1 MGGDWTCRVFRSHMV
16 MLTCLYAERTMAS
29 ALIGA
34 GIFMTKPHSH
44 YYFHGAEMKFLVH
57 CHPLQLLGLPAKSP
71 RKGTEYL

>member
-1 MGGDWTCRVFRSHMV
+1 
-16 MLTCLYAERTMAS
+16 MAS